1 MPESAITPQRA
12 GAPARV
18 TRYAWLSI
26 GAAVATF
33 SLKAVAWRLTGSV
46 GLLSDAVES
55 VVNLVAAVV
64 ALAMLALAAR
74 PPDEDHAYGHSKAE
88 YLASASEGG
97 LILAAAAGIAWAALK
112 RFLHP
117 AVLEQV
123 GLGLAVSVAASLV
136 NLAVGW
142 ILLRAGRRYSSI
154 ALEADAHHLFTDV
167 WTSAGVLVGV
177 GAVWATGWQWLDPLV
192 ALIVAANIVWTGLSL
207 LRRSTSGLLD
217 VALAPAEQAAVQRV
231 LSRYGDGGIRFHAV
245 LTRQAGARRF
255 VSMHVL
261 VPGTWTVARGH
272 ELLEDIERDVRA
284 CVPHCTVFTHLEP
297 VEDEVAYK
305 DQDLDRDGRS
315 DA

>member
-1 MPESAITPQRA
+1 MVETAATPQRT
-12 GAPARV
+12 GAPAPAA
-18 TRYAWLSI
+18 RYAWLSI
-26 GAAVATF
+26 GASVATLA
-33 SLKAVAWRLTGSV
+33 LKAAAWRLTGSV

-55 VVNLVAAVV
+55 IVNLVAGVM
-64 ALAMLALAAR
+64 ALAMLTLAAR
-74 PPDEDHAYGHSKAE
+74 PPDEGHAYGHSKAE
-88 YLASASEGG
+88 YLASAAEGC
-97 LILAAAAGIAWAALK
+97 LILVAAAGIAWTALK
-112 RFLHP
+112 RLLEP
-117 AVLEQV
+117 TALEQV

-142 ILLRAGRRYSSI
+142 VLLQAGRRHSSI

-177 GAVWATGWQWLDPLV
+177 GAVWVTGWRRLDPLV

-217 VALAPAEQAAVQRV
+217 AALSPAEQAAVQRA
-231 LSRYGDGGIRFHAV
+231 LDRYGDAGIRFHAV

-261 VPGTWTVARGH
+261 VPGSWTVARGH
-272 ELLEDIERDVRA
+272 SLLEEIERDVRMS
-284 CVPHCTVFTHLEP
+284 VPHCTVFTHLEP
-297 VEDEVAYK
+297 VEEEAAYR
-305 DQDLDRDGRS
+305 DQELDRDGRQ